1 MKSECPGTNTVN
13 IKLKL
18 CCDIRKRECRHA
30 VLIKSDNLNVCLC
43 TRKADKIKEQ

>member
-1 MKSECPGTNTVN
+1 MKDECTGTNTVS

-18 CCDIRKRECRHA
+18 CCDTRKEECKHA
-30 VLIKSDNLNVCLC
+30 VIIKSDNLNVCLC